1 MDYTMLVNLLWD
13 LGTGIAV
20 GLLACGAWACLEHRF
35 AADDVEEST
44 PHATPT
50 RSMPIFII

>member
-20 GLLACGAWACLEHRF
+20 GLLACGAWVCLEHRF